1 MPNYQNISMNFA
13 VTGGSGFIGSH
24 LVKHLISNGHNVTVI
39 DNQFRGRL
47 SNLEGYDDKV
57 NFVKLDILDFDNLK
71 KTLEDMDGIFH
82 QAALTSVPESYEK
95 EDEYKEVNIVGTEN
109 IFKIAKEFRIKVVY
123 ASSSSVYGNI
133 DNIPITEDFV
143 RKPINP
149 YGLTKLEDEFLAE
162 KYSKIKTQIIG
173 LRYFNVYG
181 IGQTLDYAGVITKF
195 LDKINQD
202 KPPIIFGDGLQIRD
216 FIFVKD
222 VARANL
228 AAMMSNTEYGFF
240 NIGTGKSISIKELAY
255 LMIKISCKSLE
266 PEYRESS
273 LGDVKL
279 STADISN
286 SIKSLNWKPETSLE
300 DGLRT
305 LF

>member
-1 MPNYQNISMNFA
+1 MNFA
-13 VTGGSGFIGSH
+13 VTGGTGFIGSH
-24 LVKHLISNGHNVTVI
+24 LVKYLISQGHDVTVI

-47 SNLEGYDDKV
+47 SNLDGVQDKV
-57 NFVKLDILDFDNLK
+57 NFVKLDILDYKKLK
-71 KTLEDMDGIFH
+71 NILKNVDGIFH

-95 EDEYKEVNIVGTEN
+95 EAEYKKVNVTGTEN
-109 IFKIAKEFRIKVVY
+109 IFKIANEFQQKVVY

-133 DNIPITEDFV
+133 EKIPITEDFA

-149 YGLTKLEDEFLAE
+149 YGLTKLDDEFLAE
-162 KYSKIKTQIIG
+162 KYTKLGTQIVG

-195 LDKINQD
+195 LDKINET
-202 KPPIIFGDGLQIRD
+202 KPPIIYGDGSQIRD

-228 AAMMSNTEYGFF
+228 SAMESNVKKGFF
-240 NIGTGKSISIKELAY
+240 NVGTGKSISIKDLAN
-255 LMIKISCKSLE
+255 LMIKISGKSLE
-266 PEYRESS
+266 PIFEK
-273 LGDVKL
+273 LAPGDVKL
-279 STADISN
+279 SKADISN
-286 SIKSLNWKPETSLE
+286 SINLLKWTPETSLE
-300 DGLRT
+300 EGLKT